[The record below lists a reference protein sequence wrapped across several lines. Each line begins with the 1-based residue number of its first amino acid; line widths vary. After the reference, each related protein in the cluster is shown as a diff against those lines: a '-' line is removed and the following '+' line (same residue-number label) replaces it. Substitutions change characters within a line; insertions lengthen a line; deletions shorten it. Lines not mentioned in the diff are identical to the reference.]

1 MKSTPHI
8 RVRLLILVTLFSMAM
23 GYLESAV
30 VVYMREILYPAGF
43 QFPLAPIEMD
53 LAITEI
59 IREAATLI
67 MLLTIG
73 LIAGKTPSEKFAWF
87 LYSFAIW
94 DIFYY
99 VGLKLLVDW
108 PASLL
113 TWDILFLIPVTWVG
127 PVITP
132 VIVALTMILL
142 ALVLVYFSRTREK
155 ASMIAREWAILILG
169 SVILI
174 LSWTWDYS
182 GYILEHFSFR
192 EIWTIPR
199 GELFQVAQEYI
210 PRRFNWGIYA
220 LGELIVLSGIIM
232 IYLRLGNIQHP
243 TKNDD
248 F

>member
-1 MKSTPHI
+1 MKTKPGI
-8 RVRLLILVTLFSMAM
+8 PVRLLIIVTLFSIAM

-43 QFPLAPIEMD
+43 DFPLAPIEFG

-73 LIAGKTPSEKFAWF
+73 LIAGKTSTEKFGWF

-99 VGLKLLVDW
+99 VFLKLLIGW
-108 PASLL
+108 PAGLL

-142 ALVLVYFSRTREK
+142 ALVLVYFSRTRGK
-155 ASMIAREWAILILG
+155 IRIISREWAILVLG
-169 SVILI
+169 SVVLI

-182 GYILEHFSFR
+182 GFILEHYSFR
-192 EIWTIPR
+192 EIWTIPK
-199 GELFQVAQEYI
+199 GELYQVAQEYI
-210 PRRFNWGIYA
+210 PRRFNWGIYSA
-220 LGELIVLSGIIM
+220 GEIIVLSGITFVFIR
-232 IYLRLGNIQHP
+232 LRRS
-243 TKNDD
+243 
-248 F
+248 

>member
-1 MKSTPHI
+1 M
-8 RVRLLILVTLFSMAM
+8 RLLIFVTLFSIAM

-43 QFPLAPIEMD
+43 DFPLAPIELN

-73 LIAGKTPSEKFAWF
+73 LIAGKTPAEKFGWF

-94 DIFYY
+94 DIVYY
-99 VGLKLLVDW
+99 VFLKLLIGW
-108 PASLL
+108 SASLL

-142 ALVLVYFSRTREK
+142 AMVLVYFSRTLEK
-155 ASMIAREWAILILG
+155 IRIIPREWIILILG
-169 SVILI
+169 SVVLI

-182 GYILEHFSFR
+182 GYILEHYSFR
-192 EIWTIPR
+192 EIWTIPK
-199 GELFQVAQEYI
+199 GELYQVAQEYV
-210 PRRFNWGIYA
+210 PRRFNWGIYSA
-220 LGELIVLSGIIM
+220 GEFIVLSGISLIF
-232 IYLRLGNIQHP
+232 IRLR
-243 TKNDD
+243 KS
-248 F
+248 